1 MKRREFIAG
10 VGGAAAWSL
19 VARAQQA
26 DRIRRIGVLM
36 GYASTDPEGQA
47 LSAEFTQHLAELG
60 WAEGRNVRIVVRWGG
75 SNVDL
80 LPFFFAAPARPRNK
94 HI

>member
-1 MKRREFIAG
+1 MRRRDFIKRIAG
-10 VGGAAAWSL
+10 AGVVWPP
-19 VARAQQA
+19 VAAQQA

-60 WAEGRNVRIVVRWGG
+60 SAKGRNVRIDVRWGG

>member
-1 MKRREFIAG
+1 MRRRDFIKRIAG
-10 VGGAAAWSL
+10 AGVVWPP
-19 VARAQQA
+19 VAAQQA

-60 WAEGRNVRIVVRWGG
+60 SAKGRNVRIDVRWGG

-94 HI
+94 HV

>member
-1 MKRREFIAG
+1 MRRRDFIKRIAG
-10 VGGAAAWSL
+10 AGVVWPPW
-19 VARAQQA
+19 RTQQA

-47 LSAEFTQHLAELG
+47 LLRDFMRHFAELG
-60 WAEGRNVRIVVRWGG
+60 WTDGRNVRIDVRWGG

>member
-1 MKRREFIAG
+1 MISSKELLVRESYG
-10 VGGAAAWSL
+10 RQW
-19 VARAQQA
+19 RAQQA

-60 WAEGRNVRIVVRWGG
+60 SAEGRNVRIDVR
-75 SNVDL
+75 
-80 LPFFFAAPARPRNK
+80 
-94 HI
+94 

>member
-1 MKRREFIAG
+1 MISSKELLVRESYG
-10 VGGAAAWSL
+10 RQW
-19 VARAQQA
+19 RAQQA
-26 DRIRRIGVLM
+26 DRIQRIGVLM

-60 WAEGRNVRIVVRWGG
+60 SAEGRNVRIERWGG

>member
-1 MKRREFIAG
+1 VISSKELLVRESYG
-10 VGGAAAWSL
+10 RQW
-19 VARAQQA
+19 RAQQA
-26 DRIRRIGVLM
+26 DRIQRIGVLM

-60 WAEGRNVRIVVRWGG
+60 SAEGRNVRIERWGG

>member
-1 MKRREFIAG
+1 MRRRDFIKRIAG
-10 VGGAAAWSL
+10 AGVVWPP
-19 VARAQQA
+19 VAAQQA

-60 WAEGRNVRIVVRWGG
+60 SAEGRNVRIERWGG

>member
-1 MKRREFIAG
+1 MRRRDFIKRIAG
-10 VGGAAAWSL
+10 AGVVWPP
-19 VARAQQA
+19 VAAQQA

-60 WAEGRNVRIVVRWGG
+60 AAEGRNVRIDVRWGG

>member
-1 MKRREFIAG
+1 MRRRDFIKRIAG
-10 VGGAAAWSL
+10 AGVVWPP
-19 VARAQQA
+19 VAAQQA

-60 WAEGRNVRIVVRWGG
+60 SAEGRNVRIDVRWGG